1 MNATTPG
8 MLISQAV
15 AFQKQGK
22 FSDAEQ
28 LLRRALQLNP
38 QHAAAIHYLGL
49 ACHQQ
54 GRHEDAEALMC
65 KALDLEPRNAV
76 FLGNFAQFLVA
87 SERPLQAV
95 PIYERWLT
103 LEPKNAQI
111 WYQLGTVLQG
121 LEGLDP
127 AAECYRCALS
137 INPEVTPALIALAD
151 CQKAA
156 YLREEAEAGYRLAM
170 QKLPRD
176 ADLYCKLAALLIEM
190 QRTEE
195 ALALLDAAAGFA
207 PSNPGIYC
215 QRGITLSV
223 AGKFDAAEQALRH
236 AISLAPD
243 YYEAYAHLV
252 KLRKL
257 GLDDPIYQQLQKAA
271 ATADINQ
278 DAGMRVNVQYSLAHI
293 LQDNQEYQRAF
304 DCFTASKT
312 ARRKLIPYSHA
323 AQAASYTAIRNLFDA
338 GYIGRMRNSGSD
350 THVPIFIVGMPRS
363 GTTLLEQCLAR
374 HPLVRSG
381 GEMVLL
387 HAALRRRFKDR
398 YRSELADSLRDMG
411 EAGYRE
417 LAGSIASS
425 LQPMLGSARHM
436 TDKMPSNFALAGLLH
451 VLFPNAAIIH
461 CRRNPLDTCVSCYTT
476 LFQSAHGFADDLQD
490 LGKYYRLYLE
500 MMAHWR
506 HLLPETR
513 FYELQYEELVTEP
526 EPQIRRLLEFLHLP
540 WHPECMNFGSTGPIH
555 TASVAQVR
563 QPLYQT
569 SIGRWQ
575 PYKDRLGSL
584 LEALGDTCGW
594 DDTI

>member
-1 MNATTPG
+1 
-8 MLISQAV
+8 MLISQAI

-28 LLRRALQLNP
+28 LLRQALQLNP
-38 QHAAAIHYLGL
+38 RHAAAIHYLGL
-49 ACHQQ
+49 TSHQQ
-54 GRHEDAEALMC
+54 GRHDDAETLLR
-65 KALDLEPRNAV
+65 KALELEPNNPV
-76 FLGNFAQFLVA
+76 FLGNFAQFLVVT
-87 SERPLQAV
+87 EHPLQAV

-103 LEPKNAQI
+103 LEPKNALI

-137 INPEVTPALIALAD
+137 INPDLTQALITLAD

-156 YLREEAEAGYRLAM
+156 YLRQEAEASYRLALK
-170 QKLPRD
+170 KLPRD
-176 ADLYCKLAALLIEM
+176 ADLHCKLAALLIEM
-190 QRTEE
+190 QRIEE
-195 ALALLDAAAGFA
+195 ALELLDAAAGFA
-207 PSNPGIYC
+207 PSHPGIFC
-215 QRGITLSV
+215 QRGIALSV
-223 AGKFDAAEQALRH
+223 AGRFDAAEQALRH
-236 AISLAPD
+236 AIVLAPD
-243 YYEAYAHLV
+243 YFNAYAHLV
-252 KLRKL
+252 NIRKL
-257 GLDDPIYQQLQKAA
+257 NLDDPVYQRLQNAA
-271 ATADINQ
+271 SMPDNDQ
-278 DAGMRVNVQYSLAHI
+278 DAGMRVNVQYSLARI
-293 LQDNQEYQRAF
+293 LQDNREYQRAF
-304 DCFTASKT
+304 DCFTSCKT

-338 GYIGRMRNSGSD
+338 DYIGRMRKSGNH
-350 THVPIFIVGMPRS
+350 TNAPIFIVGMPRS
-363 GTTLLEQCLAR
+363 GTTLLEQSLAR

-526 EPQIRRLLEFLHLP
+526 EAQIRRLLEFLHLP

-563 QPLYQT
+563 QPLYRT
-569 SIGRWQ
+569 SIDRWQ
-575 PYKDRLGSL
+575 PYKHRLGRL
-584 LEALGDTCGW
+584 LEALGDTSGW
-594 DDTI
+594 ADTI